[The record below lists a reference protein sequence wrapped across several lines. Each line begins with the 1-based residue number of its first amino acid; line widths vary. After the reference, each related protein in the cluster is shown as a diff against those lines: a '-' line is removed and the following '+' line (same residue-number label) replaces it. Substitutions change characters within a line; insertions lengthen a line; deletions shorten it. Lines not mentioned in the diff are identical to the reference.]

1 MDFIS
6 VVMKNYFLVLFF
18 YNLCVAHLIICYQH
32 SVPNKHFVSVTKS
45 RRACAA
51 VHVTGRP
58 AGGEAKSGGLF
69 YSFSCLSA
77 RLPAA
82 ILSAP
87 LSPKSFE
94 PPHHHRSNFSHK
106 LCKSSQLS
114 QLIIDTPSH
123 KCPPPLILP
132 TPPYNASLSLLLPYL
147 MLTAPSFNPSNHSKR
162 LCKRLLQQNSEPL
175 IKCAGSAR
183 VGQRFEQLAEDH
195 AACNQQHRVRKF
207 DHYARNDLLYNRI
220 FVLFLLTI

>member
-1 MDFIS
+1 MYEHRSSSCGLRPPERALYSSGSAASPPCANGFDDGLRFS
-6 VVMKNYFLVLFF
+6 SNVELLFGSLFF
-18 YNLCVAHLIICYQH
+18 QFLSNSSDYLLPTFSTKQTFCISHQEPPNLQRV
-32 SVPNKHFVSVTKS
+32 
-45 RRACAA
+45 R
-51 VHVTGRP
+51 VTGRP
-58 AGGEAKSGGLF
+58 AGGRGGLF

-77 RLPAA
+77 RLPAT

-94 PPHHHRSNFSHK
+94 PPHHRRSIFSHK

-114 QLIIDTPSH
+114 QLIIDNPSH

-132 TPPYNASLSLLLPYL
+132 TPPYNASLSLLLPSL

-162 LCKRLLQQNSEPL
+162 SCKRLLQQNSEPL

-183 VGQRFEQLAEDH
+183 VGQRFE
-195 AACNQQHRVRKF
+195 
-207 DHYARNDLLYNRI
+207 
-220 FVLFLLTI
+220 